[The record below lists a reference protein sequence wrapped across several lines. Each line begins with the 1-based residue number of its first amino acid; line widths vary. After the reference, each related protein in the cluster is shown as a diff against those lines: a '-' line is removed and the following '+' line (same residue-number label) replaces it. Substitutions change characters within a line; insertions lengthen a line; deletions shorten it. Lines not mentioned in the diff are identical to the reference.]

1 MELGVV
7 FFMWSIMCYLT
18 VDTPLW
24 VQCRQVENE
33 SEARMA
39 LDRSASAHVFH
50 AQKLSQLLVNYTSAF
65 DSL

>member
-24 VQCRQVENE
+24 VQYRQVENE
-33 SEARMA
+33 SEA
-39 LDRSASAHVFH
+39 LDGFGP
-50 AQKLSQLLVNYTSAF
+50 
-65 DSL
+65 